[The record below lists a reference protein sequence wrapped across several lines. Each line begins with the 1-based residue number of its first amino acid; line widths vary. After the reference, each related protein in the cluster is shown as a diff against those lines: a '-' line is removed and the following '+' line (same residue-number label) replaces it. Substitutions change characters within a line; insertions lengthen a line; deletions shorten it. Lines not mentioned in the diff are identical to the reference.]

1 MPDKGGGN
9 LKEFG
14 VLEANYHTARRKL
27 TDAANK
33 PNFFYY
39 GSAKVLSH
47 LNITKFPI
55 WTTMNNFMLP

>member
-33 PNFFYY
+33 PNFFYLLIPK
-39 GSAKVLSH
+39 KVLKS
-47 LNITKFPI
+47 LMGISAPCDEQ
-55 WTTMNNFMLP
+55 